1 MMNLNAY
8 GVKNAVIFNGHIH
21 TKIRKPLIEFK
32 TIKIAKNE
40 PITHIYNDPY
50 PYNHQHFFLDY
61 CPELFHDN

>member
-32 TIKIAKNE
+32 TIK
-40 PITHIYNDPY
+40 
-50 PYNHQHFFLDY
+50 
-61 CPELFHDN
+61 